1 MHKYRVLREYAYGCP
16 LIVLE
21 FPEVERAI
29 AYIHA
34 VGSGALQVWCYVEN
48 KFIFVDLNR
57 H

>member
-1 MHKYRVLREYAYGCP
+1 MHEYRVLREYAYGCP
-16 LIVLE
+16 LLVLE
-21 FPEVERAI
+21 FPEVEKAI

-34 VGSGALQVWCYVEN
+34 VGSGALQVWCYTEN